1 MILKRFIELFLF
13 SINVF
18 TLHGTQITTLFVSHC
33 SIENRYLEVE
43 RILFLHVNTTFHAVH
58 KTCNKITGASRKEIL
73 QEVMY

>member
-1 MILKRFIELFLF
+1 MTGIYFFVL
-13 SINVF
+13 INVF